1 VAPFLL
7 RFGEFELDLK
17 EEVLKKQEMRVRLA
31 AQPLKLLAFLA
42 SHAGEL
48 ITREEIQTQL
58 WREETFVDFEQGV
71 NQCVRQIRFALGD
84 DAEFPTY
91 IETVPRRGYRF
102 IAPVTVQS
110 REDIPEAKVEDSNT
124 SAAGLQEKTT
134 VADIAPIP
142 AAQPRYPRRRLIAAV
157 ATVMMFLAAGTLAF
171 FRAPR
176 LHLNALWNGSAARP
190 IRSLAVLP
198 LENLSGDANQEYFA
212 DGLTEELIT
221 DLAGI
226 RSLRVISRTSSMQYR
241 NTQKALPQVARE
253 LNVDALV
260 EGSVTRSGN
269 QIRIT
274 AKLIRAD
281 DQSIWADSYEGTLS
295 DVLALRSQVARSIV
309 REIRADLAPGEER
322 SLTAKKNFDP
332 AAYDA
337 YLLGRYYWDKRTKEG
352 LQKSTEYYSKAIDLD
367 PNYALAYSGLASSYH
382 VFQTYAFLPAAEA
395 AGKSKAAALKAISI
409 DPSVADAYAVLADNF
424 TTYDWNWAE
433 AERLYRK
440 AVELNPNDSTTL
452 EWYAEYLNAMGRPAE
467 AIAVVEKAR
476 QVDPISLVTSA
487 VAGRVLYMAR
497 QYDLSIEQCKKT
509 IEMDPNFPRS
519 YAYLAR
525 AYEKKDLYAE
535 ALAAHEKNR
544 SLTGHPTVTP
554 VFQRTSGKGVDAAAY
569 WRQRLEWA
577 KQDAKEGRPSTFDFA
592 VIYGHTG
599 KKDRDKA
606 FAFLEKAYEERSA
619 WMAELKVAPLLDPLR
634 DDPRFADLVRRVGLP

>member
-1 VAPFLL
+1 
-7 RFGEFELDLK
+7 
-17 EEVLKKQEMRVRLA
+17 
-31 AQPLKLLAFLA
+31 
-42 SHAGEL
+42 
-48 ITREEIQTQL
+48 
-58 WREETFVDFEQGV
+58 
-71 NQCVRQIRFALGD
+71 
-84 DAEFPTY
+84 
-91 IETVPRRGYRF
+91 
-102 IAPVTVQS
+102 
-110 REDIPEAKVEDSNT
+110 
-124 SAAGLQEKTT
+124 
-134 VADIAPIP
+134 
-142 AAQPRYPRRRLIAAV
+142 
-157 ATVMMFLAAGTLAF
+157 
-171 FRAPR
+171 
-176 LHLNALWNGSAARP
+176 
-190 IRSLAVLP
+190 VLP

-281 DQSIWADSYEGTLS
+281 DQSVWADSYEGTLS
-295 DVLALRSQVARSIV
+295 DVLALRAEVARSIV

-322 SLTAKKNFDP
+322 PLTAKRNFDP
-332 AAYDA
+332 AAYEA
-337 YLLGRYYWDKRTKEG
+337 YLLGRYYWNKRTKEG

-382 VFQTYAFLPAAEA
+382 ILQTYSFLPAEEA

-409 DPSVADAYAVLADNF
+409 DAGVADAYAVLADNF
-424 TTYDWNWAE
+424 TTYDWNWTE
-433 AERLYRK
+433 AERLYK
-440 AVELNPNDSTTL
+440 QAVELNPNDSTTL
-452 EWYAEYLNAMGRPAE
+452 QWYAEYLNAMGRPAE
-467 AIAVVEKAR
+467 AIAAIEKAR
-476 QVDPISLVTSA
+476 EVDPISLVTSA
-487 VAGRVLYMAR
+487 VAGRVFYMAR
-497 QYDLSIEQCKKT
+497 QYDRSIEQCKKT

-525 AYEKKDLYAE
+525 VYEERDLYTE
-535 ALAAHEKNR
+535 ALAAYEKNR
-544 SLTGHPTVTP
+544 SLTGHFTATP
-554 VFQRTSGKGVDAAAY
+554 ALQRTGSRGVDAAAY

-606 FAFLEKAYEERSA
+606 FAFLEKAYGEHSA
-619 WMAELKVAPLLDPLR
+619 WMAELKIAPLLDPLR
-634 DDPRFADLVRRVGLP
+634 ADPRFADLVRRVGLP